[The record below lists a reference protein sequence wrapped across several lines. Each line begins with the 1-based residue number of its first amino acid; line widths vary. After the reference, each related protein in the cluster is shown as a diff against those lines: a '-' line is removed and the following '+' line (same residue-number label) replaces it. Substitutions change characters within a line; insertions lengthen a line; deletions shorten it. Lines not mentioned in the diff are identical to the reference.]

1 MELYLHI
8 PIRIL
13 SLTGLSGMIP
23 GSNYC
28 LLESQVFFNV
38 IYHVFESLARNWML
52 FVIVRQS
59 LIAGLRPQ
67 SPSHLT

>member
-52 FVIVRQS
+52 FVIVR
-59 LIAGLRPQ
+59 
-67 SPSHLT
+67 